1 MLLTG
6 VMDGCSWCEHHRSRW
21 NDPAAIQ
28 DGFLITRSMEGLH
41 TLWEKLDKNRNGELI
56 RRDGD
61 FSVRKGLC
69 HKPLS
74 IRDLFHFTICHK
86 VPKYFGLDQSPS
98 MILRLFLLFQACSP
112 STILRLFLLF
122 QAWSLGK
129 RILIKKELEFEW
141 WSCTN
146 KFCFWHKT
154 LFQWMHFLNHKIKIL
169 LHLMVDHLDW
179 NQYKHVMPSLKAAKC
194 RVQAALK
201 PGGGG
206 DGSSNIGIEFKISFS
221 SYCFFWKVLHTTSLT
236 VVGMVATL
244 PQLRPVGRFTGRQ
257 SSGKD
262 W

>member
-98 MILRLFLLFQACSP
+98 MILRLFLLFQA
-112 STILRLFLLF
+112 
-122 QAWSLGK
+122 WSLGK
-129 RILIKKELEFEW
+129 RILIKKELDHVPTSFVFDTKLYFSGCIFSTTRLKSCCTLW
-141 WSCTN
+141 W
-146 KFCFWHKT
+146 
-154 LFQWMHFLNHKIKIL
+154 
-169 LHLMVDHLDW
+169 
-179 NQYKHVMPSLKAAKC
+179 
-194 RVQAALK
+194 
-201 PGGGG
+201 
-206 DGSSNIGIEFKISFS
+206 
-221 SYCFFWKVLHTTSLT
+221 TTW
-236 VVGMVATL
+236 
-244 PQLRPVGRFTGRQ
+244 TGT
-257 SSGKD
+257 STSM
-262 W
+262 WCPA